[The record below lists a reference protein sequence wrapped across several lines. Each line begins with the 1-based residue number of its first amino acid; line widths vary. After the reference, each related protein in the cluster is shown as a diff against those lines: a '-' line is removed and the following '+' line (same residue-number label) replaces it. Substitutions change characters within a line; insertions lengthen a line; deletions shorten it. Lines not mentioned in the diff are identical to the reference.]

1 MSPDPTIANAGRRRS
16 EDRAIRHAVKLVERR
31 VRRPGIPLNSAELA
45 ADWLRLRLATYDH
58 EVCAVAWLNPKLHL
72 LEFRELAHGT
82 LDRVMVYPREVVK
95 SALAANAWAGI
106 LAHNHPSGDAEP
118 SQADIA
124 LTHELQAALRLV
136 DVKLLDHFI
145 VTAAQPPF
153 SMAQAGLLVPEPGLR
168 PALAM
173 AGRVKGRRKAARP

>member
-1 MSPDPTIANAGRRRS
+1 MDFRYLTEFSDVGSRTTLA
-16 EDRAIRHAVKLVERR
+16 RALDILEAQARK
-31 VRRPGIPLNSAELA
+31 PGPALASSHLA
-45 ADWLRLRLATYDH
+45 AEWFRIRLSPLSH
-58 EVCAVAWLNPKLHL
+58 EVLAVAWLNPKLHL

-118 SQADIA
+118 SDADIA

-153 SMAQAGLLVPEPGLR
+153 SMAQARLLVPEPGLR
-168 PALAM
+168 PALAL

>member
-1 MSPDPTIANAGRRRS
+1 MDYRYLTEFFDLRSIDTIA
-16 EDRAIRHAVKLVERR
+16 RALDILESRARKTSAVLAD
-31 VRRPGIPLNSAELA
+31 SHLA
-45 ADWLRLRLATYDH
+45 ADWLRLRLATYDR
-58 EVCAVAWLNPKLHL
+58 EVLAVAWLNPKLHL

-118 SQADIA
+118 SDADIA

-168 PALAM
+168 PALAL
-173 AGRVKGRRKAARP
+173 AGRVKRRRKAARP

>member
-1 MSPDPTIANAGRRRS
+1 MNSRIDEFSTKGTAES
-16 EDRAIRHAVKLVERR
+16 VDRALAFLESLAKQ
-31 VRRPGIPLNSAELA
+31 PGAALGNSCLA
-45 ADWLRLRLATYDH
+45 ANWFRLRLATLDH
-58 EVCAVAWLNPKLHL
+58 EVLAVAWLNPKLHL